1 MWSPVQSLEPN
12 SDGKRVSMM
21 DRFGVAGIKGPNG
34 ISSAVRQ
41 QLAQKSKA
49 MAAKAL
55 AEQQA
60 AAEQRAPEEQQAM
73 AQQEE
78 MAKQQELATTAQNHD

>member
-1 MWSPVQSLEPN
+1 MWSPVQAVEPN
-12 SDGKRVSMM
+12 SNGKRVSMM
-21 DRFGVAGIKGPNG
+21 DRFGIGGIKGPN
-34 ISSAVRQ
+34 SSAVRQ

-60 AAEQRAPEEQQAM
+60 AAEQRALEGQQAM

-78 MAKQQELATTAQNHD
+78 MAKQQEMAVTTKNHD

>member
-21 DRFGVAGIKGPNG
+21 DRFGVAGIKGPN
-34 ISSAVRQ
+34 SSAVRQ

-60 AAEQRAPEEQQAM
+60 AAEQRALEEQQVM

-78 MAKQQELATTAQNHD
+78 MTKQQEQAATAQNHD